1 MLISSGAGFF
11 MWFLQTKVG
20 VIVFEAAFNMVFI
33 SGWNALDVLT
43 TEAYPTNLRLG
54 EKQRRTSRIY
64 D

>member
-11 MWFLQTKVG
+11 MWFLQTKIG

-43 TEAYPTNLRLG
+43 TEAYPTQLR
-54 EKQRRTSRIY
+54 Y
-64 D
+64 DQNDKARYIPT

>member
-1 MLISSGAGFF
+1 

-43 TEAYPTNLRLG
+43 TEAYPTQLR
-54 EKQRRTSRIY
+54 
-64 D
+64 